1 MPAIAITDHGN
12 MHGIPE
18 FTRAA
23 EKYGVQ
29 AILGCEF
36 YLSADM
42 SDKTDKRRYHQ
53 VLLAKNEVGYRNLI
67 KLSSAAF
74 VDGFYYKPRIDRKIL
89 AERAE
94 GLIATTCCLQGE
106 VLQAILRK
114 GEDAAREIFE
124 AYLEIFG
131 EDYYIELQDHGIT
144 DQKTVNEV
152 LVRWAAE
159 YNVKVI
165 ATNDVHYVEQIDNE
179 PHDILLCL
187 QTGADL
193 DDPRRMKFEN
203 DQFYLKSTAEMQ
215 AALSIDI
222 DPRIVDAALDTT
234 REIADKCTFQLSRSD
249 LLMPHFPLPNEFG
262 GDMDAFLH
270 HMVFERARIRY
281 PELAQNVVERL
292 EHELS
297 IIKQMGYAGYF
308 LIVQDFTTA
317 ARDLGVSVGPGR
329 GSAAGSA
336 VAYCLGITNVEPL
349 AFDLLF
355 ERFLNPER
363 ISMPDIDIDFD
374 DRGRSKV
381 IDYVVE
387 KYGKESVCQIVTF
400 GTMGARSAIRDVSR
414 VLNIPLPEADR
425 IAKLI
430 PEGPSDD
437 SLADKIKAVPELK
450 ELLKSPDENIRKL
463 LRYAP
468 LLEGS
473 ARHTGVH
480 AAGVVIAPGNV
491 SDYVPVAV
499 AKGKS
504 GASGAII
511 SQYDGNSIEHFGLLK
526 MDFLGLRTL
535 TILND
540 AIDLI
545 KQTSGV
551 EIDLDEIPMDDD
563 ATLELFRL
571 GDTIGMF
578 QFESDGMREWLKK
591 LKPTSLNDLIAMN
604 ALYRPGPMDLIPNY
618 VDRKNGREEVDYP
631 HPLLQEI
638 LEPTFGLPIFQEQVI
653 QMAQVMAGY
662 TLGAADILRRAM
674 GKKKQSE
681 MDKQREIFVEGAQ
694 KNGVEQRNAN
704 EIFDMMAKFA
714 GYGFNKSHS
723 AAYSV
728 IAFHTAY
735 LKAHYPSEFLAA
747 VMTNELG
754 DSSKL
759 GTVIDEAKR
768 LNLEILPPSINKS
781 QSRFGIEDG
790 NIRFGLLGIKGV
802 GSSAIEAI
810 VEAVGKKGP
819 FENLFDL
826 CHALNL
832 SAVNKKTLEC
842 LTLAGALDEFEGH
855 RAQLVENME
864 DAYRYAQRVQAD
876 EAAGQNSLFGTAEGS
891 VRAMKPTL
899 KPAEPWARSEI
910 LKRERDVMG
919 FYVSGH
925 PLESFEPEVR
935 AFSSASLS
943 KPEDLP
949 ETPQTIFGI
958 ITEVRERTQKN
969 GRLMA
974 FFTLEDFRGHTEIA
988 LFGKQYEQM
997 REHIKID
1004 GLVMIK
1010 GTPMQRG
1017 GQLRWK
1023 ITEVVPMQRVRDKM
1037 VRSIVLRVDTTRVQQ
1052 STINELLELCERNR
1066 GSCKLY
1072 FDVEDQML
1080 PEPVR
1085 LRSRAFVVDPSPELV
1100 QGITRL
1106 FGGDNIHVMGES

>member
-23 EKYGVQ
+23 EKYGVR

-36 YLSADM
+36 YLSPDM
-42 SDKTDKRRYHQ
+42 SDRTDKRRYHQ
-53 VLLAKNEVGYRNLI
+53 VLLAKNEVGYHNLI
-67 KLSSAAF
+67 KLSSSAF
-74 VDGFYYKPRIDRKIL
+74 VDGFYYKPRIDRDLLTKH
-89 AERAE
+89 AE

-106 VLQAILRK
+106 VPQAILRK
-114 GEDAAREIFE
+114 GEDAARAVFE
-124 AYLEIFG
+124 TYVDIFG
-131 EDYYIELQDHGIT
+131 DDYYIEIQDHGIA
-144 DQKTVNEV
+144 DQKTVNQV
-152 LVRWAAE
+152 LLRWASE
-159 YNVKVI
+159 YNVKAI
-165 ATNDVHYVEQIDNE
+165 ATNDVHYVEQVDNE

-193 DDPRRMKFEN
+193 DDPRRMRFEN

-215 AALSIDI
+215 SALSVDI
-222 DPRIVDAALDTT
+222 DSKIVDAALDTT
-234 REIADKCTFQLSRSD
+234 REIADKCTFKISRSS
-249 LLMPHFPLPNEFG
+249 LLMPHYPLPDAFDS
-262 GDMDAFLH
+262 DMDGYLRH
-270 HMVFERARIRY
+270 LVFERASVRY
-281 PELAQNVVERL
+281 PELTQDVVDRL
-292 EHELS
+292 EQELA

-336 VAYCLGITNVEPL
+336 VAFCLGITNVEPL
-349 AFDLLF
+349 AYDLLF

-387 KYGKESVCQIVTF
+387 KYGRESVCQIVTF
-400 GTMGARSAIRDVSR
+400 GTMGARSAIRDVAR
-414 VLNIPLPEADR
+414 VLNIPLAETDR
-425 IAKLI
+425 IAKLM
-430 PEGPSDD
+430 PDGPNAG
-437 SLADKIKAVPELK
+437 SLAEAIQTVPELK
-450 ELLKSPDENIRKL
+450 DLHKSPDENIRKL
-463 LRYAP
+463 IRYAP

-473 ARHTGVH
+473 ARQTGVH
-480 AAGVVIAPGNV
+480 AAGVIIAPGNV

-504 GASGAII
+504 GASGAVI

-540 AIDLI
+540 AIDLV
-545 KQTSGV
+545 KETHGV
-551 EIDLDEIPMDDD
+551 DIELDEIPLDDD
-563 ATLELFRL
+563 LTLELFRR
-571 GDTIGMF
+571 GETIGIF

-591 LKPTSLNDLIAMN
+591 LKPTLLNDLIAMN

-631 HPLLQEI
+631 HPLLKEL
-638 LEPTFGLPIFQEQVI
+638 LEPTFGLPIYQEQVM
-653 QMAQVMAGY
+653 QMAQIMAGY
-662 TLGAADILRRAM
+662 TLGGADVLRRAM

-681 MDKQREIFVEGAQ
+681 MDKQREIFVEGARA
-694 KNGVEQRNAN
+694 NGVDERVAN
-704 EIFDMMAKFA
+704 DIFDMMAKFA

-754 DSSKL
+754 DSTKL
-759 GTVIDEAKR
+759 GVVIDDTKR
-768 LNLEILPPSINKS
+768 LNLNILPPLLNKS
-781 QSRFGIEDG
+781 RARFGIEDG
-790 NIRFGLLGIKGV
+790 HIRFGLLGIKGV
-802 GSSAIEAI
+802 GSSAIEAAI
-810 VEAVGKKGP
+810 DVVGKKGP
-819 FENLFDL
+819 FNDLFDL
-826 CHALNL
+826 CHAVNL
-832 SAVNKKTLEC
+832 ASVNKKTLEC
-842 LTLAGALDEFEGH
+842 LILAGALDDFDGH
-855 RAQLVENME
+855 RAQLVANLD

-876 EAAGQNSLFGTAEGS
+876 EAAGQNSLFGSAEGS
-891 VRAMKPTL
+891 VRAAPPTL
-899 KPAEPWARSEI
+899 KPADPWSRGEL
-910 LKRERDVMG
+910 LKKEREVMG
-919 FYVSGH
+919 FYISGH
-925 PLESFEPEVR
+925 PLESFSPEVR
-935 AFSSASLS
+935 TFSSATLA

-949 ETPQTIFGI
+949 ESPQTICGI

-974 FFTLEDFRGHTEIA
+974 FFTLEDFHGNAEIA
-988 LFGKQYEQM
+988 LFGQQYEQL
-997 REHIKID
+997 REHVKVD
-1004 GLVMIK
+1004 SLVMMK

-1023 ITEVVPMQRVRDKM
+1023 ITELVPMQRVRDKM
-1037 VRSIVLRVDTTRVQQ
+1037 VRSIVLKVDTKRVEPG
-1052 STINELLELCERNR
+1052 TIKELLELCERNR

-1072 FDVEDQML
+1072 FDIEDQML

-1085 LRSRAFVVDPSPELV
+1085 LRSRTFVVDPSPELV